1 MPASETVRTR
11 PAAGNPRQ
19 VPAKRTRK
27 PNGLSRSFRRTW
39 PSVVLFVALFLLWEL
54 VVELFEV
61 SSFVIA
67 KPSEFM
73 AEMWISREL
82 LLSGTWVTLQEV
94 IYGFLISIV
103 VGVLL
108 AVFIVRFHWVDR
120 AVYPLVVL
128 FQVVP
133 KVALA
138 PIFILWFGYGMAP
151 KLVLIV
157 VIAFFP
163 ITLNMIVGLK
173 SVDSD
178 LLLLM
183 RSVGSTRNQILT
195 RIQMPT
201 SLPYLFAGLRI
212 AITFAVIGAVVAE
225 FAGAS
230 AGLGY
235 LIQFASTQ
243 LDTPL
248 MFAALTLISVLGLAL
263 YYGMSLVEYLLR
275 GKFPHIHSETTKA

>member
-1 MPASETVRTR
+1 MSTTA
-11 PAAGNPRQ
+11 PAAKSVEHAAVPSRRRKAPRWVQ
-19 VPAKRTRK
+19 QA
-27 PNGLSRSFRRTW
+27 W
-39 PSVVLFVALFLLWEL
+39 PSVVLFAAIFLLWEL
-54 VVELFEV
+54 AVEIFGI
-61 SSFVIA
+61 SDFVIA
-67 KPSEFM
+67 KPSEFI
-73 AEMWISREL
+73 AEMWASREL
-82 LLSGTWVTLQEV
+82 LLESSWVTLQEV

-108 AVFIVRFHWVDR
+108 AVFIARFAWADR

-173 SVDSD
+173 NVDSD
-178 LLLLM
+178 LLMLM
-183 RSVGSTRNQILT
+183 RSVGSTKNQILT
-195 RIQMPT
+195 RIRIPT
-201 SLPYLFAGLRI
+201 SIPYLFAGLRI

-230 AGLGY
+230 EGLGY

-248 MFAALTLISVLGLAL
+248 MFAALTLISLLGLAL
-263 YYGMSLVEYLLR
+263 YYGMSLVEYLMQKR
-275 GKFPHIHSETTKA
+275 FPHIKSDSVNA